1 MNKQASDILNTLLLE
16 PFINQRILSEV
27 SGHSLGVVNRS
38 LKNLIKEGY
47 VDEHIRP
54 TEKAKLKIKSN
65 SPQNAIILA
74 AGFGMR
80 MVPINTQTPK
90 ALMEVNGET
99 LIERTI
105 EQLHEV
111 GVKNIYVVVGYMK
124 EQFEYLIDEYGV
136 ELIVNEE
143 YAEKNNLHSLHLA
156 SSHLSNSSIYAAR
169 EYIKNSYI
177 CSSDNYFITNP
188 FESDVDESY
197 YAAVYM
203 EGQTGEWCI
212 LEEDGWIKDVKV
224 GGQDS
229 WVMLGHVFWS
239 ESFSRSFLHILEDE
253 YEWPETADKLWE
265 TIYIEHINDLPM
277 KIRKYPADFI
287 FEFDTLDELR
297 EFDDSYISNTRS
309 EILTKIAGEL
319 GVEEKEI
326 RSVKAFKDK
335 DNAAAGFT
343 FETGK
348 KYKYYYRTEAMEEL

>member
-1 MNKQASDILNTLLLE
+1 MK
-16 PFINQRILSEV
+16 
-27 SGHSLGVVNRS
+27 
-38 LKNLIKEGY
+38 
-47 VDEHIRP
+47 VD
-54 TEKAKLKIKSN
+54 
-65 SPQNAIILA
+65 NAIIMA
-74 AGFGMR
+74 AGTASRFA
-80 MVPINTQTPK
+80 PLSYEKPK
-90 ALMEVNGET
+90 ALVEVRGEV
-99 LIERTI
+99 LIERQIRQLRDAGI
-105 EQLHEV
+105 EE
-111 GVKNIYVVVGYMK
+111 VVVVTGYK
-124 EQFEYLIDEYGV
+124 AEQFEYLKDKYGV
-136 ELIVNEE
+136 VLI
-143 YAEKNNLHSLHLA
+143 NNPYYLTRNN
-156 SSHLSNSSIYAAR
+156 NSSIYVAR

-212 LEEDGWIKDVKV
+212 LEEGGWIKDVKV

-265 TIYIEHINDLPM
+265 TIYIEHINELPM

-297 EFDDSYISNTRS
+297 EFDDSYINNTRS

-319 GVEEKEI
+319 GVEEKDI
-326 RSVKAFKDK
+326 LKVKAFKDEN
-335 DNAAAGFT
+335 NAAVGFT

-348 KYKYYYRTEAMEEL
+348 KYKYYYKTEAMEEL

>member
-1 MNKQASDILNTLLLE
+1 MK
-16 PFINQRILSEV
+16 
-27 SGHSLGVVNRS
+27 
-38 LKNLIKEGY
+38 
-47 VDEHIRP
+47 VD
-54 TEKAKLKIKSN
+54 
-65 SPQNAIILA
+65 NAIIMA
-74 AGFGMR
+74 AGTASRFA
-80 MVPINTQTPK
+80 PLSYEKPK
-90 ALMEVNGET
+90 ALIEVRGEV
-99 LIERTI
+99 LIERQIRQLREAGI
-105 EQLHEV
+105 E
-111 GVKNIYVVVGYMK
+111 KVVVVTGYK
-124 EQFEYLIDEYGV
+124 AEQFEYLKDKYGV
-136 ELIVNEE
+136 VLI
-143 YAEKNNLHSLHLA
+143 NNPYYLTRNN
-156 SSHLSNSSIYAAR
+156 NSSIYAAR

-197 YAAVYM
+197 YAAVYI
-203 EGQTGEWCI
+203 EGETGEWCI

-265 TIYIEHINDLPM
+265 TIYIEHINELPM
-277 KIRKYPADFI
+277 RIRKYPSDFI

-297 EFDDSYISNTRS
+297 EFDTSYITNTRS
-309 EILTKIAGEL
+309 EILKKVAGEL

-348 KYKYYYRTEAMEEL
+348 KYKYYYKTETMGEL

>member
-1 MNKQASDILNTLLLE
+1 MK
-16 PFINQRILSEV
+16 
-27 SGHSLGVVNRS
+27 
-38 LKNLIKEGY
+38 
-47 VDEHIRP
+47 VD
-54 TEKAKLKIKSN
+54 
-65 SPQNAIILA
+65 NAIIMA
-74 AGFGMR
+74 AGTASRFA
-80 MVPINTQTPK
+80 PLSYEKPK
-90 ALMEVNGET
+90 ALIEVRGEV
-99 LIERTI
+99 LIERQIRQLREAGI
-105 EQLHEV
+105 EE
-111 GVKNIYVVVGYMK
+111 VVVVTGYK
-124 EQFEYLIDEYGV
+124 AEQFEYLKDKYGV
-136 ELIVNEE
+136 VLI
-143 YAEKNNLHSLHLA
+143 NNPYYLTRNN
-156 SSHLSNSSIYAAR
+156 NSSIYAAR

-197 YAAVYM
+197 YSAVYM
-203 EGQTGEWCI
+203 EGDTGEWCI
-212 LEEDGWIKDVKV
+212 SEDDGWIKDVKV

-239 ESFSRSFLHILEDE
+239 ESFSRYFLHILEDE
-253 YEWPETADKLWE
+253 YELPETADKLWE
-265 TIYIEHINDLPM
+265 TIYIEHINELPM

-297 EFDDSYISNTRS
+297 EFDTSYIRNTRS
-309 EILTKIAGEL
+309 EILKKVAGEL

>member
-1 MNKQASDILNTLLLE
+1 MK
-16 PFINQRILSEV
+16 
-27 SGHSLGVVNRS
+27 
-38 LKNLIKEGY
+38 
-47 VDEHIRP
+47 VD
-54 TEKAKLKIKSN
+54 
-65 SPQNAIILA
+65 NAIIMA
-74 AGFGMR
+74 AGTSSRFA
-80 MVPINTQTPK
+80 PLSYEKPK
-90 ALMEVNGET
+90 ALIEVRGEV
-99 LIERTI
+99 LIERQIRQLREAGI
-105 EQLHEV
+105 E
-111 GVKNIYVVVGYMK
+111 KVVVVTGYK
-124 EQFEYLIDEYGV
+124 AEQFEYLKDKYGV
-136 ELIVNEE
+136 VLI
-143 YAEKNNLHSLHLA
+143 NNPYYLTRNN
-156 SSHLSNSSIYAAR
+156 NSSIYAAR

-177 CSSDNYFITNP
+177 CSSDNYFVTNP

-197 YAAVYM
+197 YAAVYI
-203 EGQTGEWCI
+203 EGETGEWCI
-212 LEEDGWIKDVKV
+212 SEDGGWIKDVKV
-224 GGQDS
+224 GGRDS

-265 TIYIEHINDLPM
+265 TIYIEHINELPM

-348 KYKYYYRTEAMEEL
+348 KYKYYYKTEAMEEL

>member
-1 MNKQASDILNTLLLE
+1 MK
-16 PFINQRILSEV
+16 V
-27 SGHSLGVVNRS
+27 
-38 LKNLIKEGY
+38 Y
-47 VDEHIRP
+47 
-54 TEKAKLKIKSN
+54 
-65 SPQNAIILA
+65 NAIIMA
-74 AGFGMR
+74 AGTSSRFA
-80 MVPINTQTPK
+80 PLSYEKPK
-90 ALMEVNGET
+90 ALIEVKGEI
-99 LIERTI
+99 LIERQI
-105 EQLHEV
+105 RQLRNAGINEV
-111 GVKNIYVVVGYMK
+111 IVVTGYK
-124 EQFEYLIDEYGV
+124 AEQFEYLKDKYGV
-136 ELIVNEE
+136 VLI
-143 YAEKNNLHSLHLA
+143 NNPYYLTRNN
-156 SSHLSNSSIYAAR
+156 NSSIYAAR

-197 YAAVYM
+197 YSAVYM
-203 EGQTGEWCI
+203 EGETGEWCI
-212 LEEDGWIKDVKV
+212 SEDGGWIKDVKV
-224 GGQDS
+224 GGEDS

-265 TIYIEHINDLPM
+265 TIYIEHINELPM

-297 EFDDSYISNTRS
+297 EFDTSYITNTRS
-309 EILTKIAGEL
+309 EILKKVAGEL

-348 KYKYYYRTEAMEEL
+348 KYKYYYKTETMEEL

>member
-1 MNKQASDILNTLLLE
+1 MK
-16 PFINQRILSEV
+16 
-27 SGHSLGVVNRS
+27 
-38 LKNLIKEGY
+38 
-47 VDEHIRP
+47 VD
-54 TEKAKLKIKSN
+54 
-65 SPQNAIILA
+65 NAIIMA
-74 AGFGMR
+74 AGTSSRFA
-80 MVPINTQTPK
+80 PLSYEKPK
-90 ALMEVNGET
+90 ALIEVRGEV
-99 LIERTI
+99 LIERQIRQLREAGI
-105 EQLHEV
+105 EE
-111 GVKNIYVVVGYMK
+111 VVVVTGYK
-124 EQFEYLIDEYGV
+124 AEQFEYLKDKYGV
-136 ELIVNEE
+136 VLI
-143 YAEKNNLHSLHLA
+143 NNPYYLTRNN
-156 SSHLSNSSIYAAR
+156 NSSIYAAR

-197 YAAVYM
+197 YSAVYM
-203 EGQTGEWCI
+203 EGDTGEWCI
-212 LEEDGWIKDVKV
+212 SEDDGWIKDVKV

-239 ESFSRSFLHILEDE
+239 ESFSRYFLHILEDE
-253 YEWPETADKLWE
+253 YELPETADKLWE
-265 TIYIEHINDLPM
+265 TIYIEHINELPM

-348 KYKYYYRTEAMEEL
+348 KYRYYYKTEKMEEL

>member
-1 MNKQASDILNTLLLE
+1 MK
-16 PFINQRILSEV
+16 
-27 SGHSLGVVNRS
+27 
-38 LKNLIKEGY
+38 
-47 VDEHIRP
+47 VD
-54 TEKAKLKIKSN
+54 
-65 SPQNAIILA
+65 NAIIMA
-74 AGFGMR
+74 AGTSSRFA
-80 MVPINTQTPK
+80 PLSYEKPK
-90 ALMEVNGET
+90 ALIEVRGEV
-99 LIERTI
+99 LIERQIRQLREAGI
-105 EQLHEV
+105 EE
-111 GVKNIYVVVGYMK
+111 VVVVTGYK
-124 EQFEYLIDEYGV
+124 AEQFEYLKDKYGV
-136 ELIVNEE
+136 VLI
-143 YAEKNNLHSLHLA
+143 NNPYYLTRNN
-156 SSHLSNSSIYAAR
+156 NSSIYAAR

-197 YAAVYM
+197 YAAVYI
-203 EGQTGEWCI
+203 EGETGEWCI
-212 LEEDGWIKDVKV
+212 SEDDGWIKDVKV

-265 TIYIEHINDLPM
+265 TIYIEHINELPM

-297 EFDDSYISNTRS
+297 EFDDSYINNTRS

-335 DNAAAGFT
+335 DNAAAGFS

-348 KYKYYYRTEAMEEL
+348 KYRYYYKTDKLEEL

>member
-1 MNKQASDILNTLLLE
+1 MK
-16 PFINQRILSEV
+16 
-27 SGHSLGVVNRS
+27 
-38 LKNLIKEGY
+38 
-47 VDEHIRP
+47 VD
-54 TEKAKLKIKSN
+54 
-65 SPQNAIILA
+65 NAIIMA
-74 AGFGMR
+74 AGTSSRFA
-80 MVPINTQTPK
+80 PLSYEKPK
-90 ALMEVNGET
+90 ALIEVRGEV
-99 LIERTI
+99 LIERQIRQLREAGI
-105 EQLHEV
+105 EE
-111 GVKNIYVVVGYMK
+111 VVVVTGYK
-124 EQFEYLIDEYGV
+124 AEQFEYLKDKYGV
-136 ELIVNEE
+136 VLI
-143 YAEKNNLHSLHLA
+143 NNPYYLTRNN
-156 SSHLSNSSIYAAR
+156 NSSIYAAR

-197 YAAVYM
+197 YAAVYI
-203 EGQTGEWCI
+203 EGETGEWCI
-212 LEEDGWIKDVKV
+212 SEDDGWIKNVKV

-265 TIYIEHINDLPM
+265 TIYIEHINELPM

-297 EFDDSYISNTRS
+297 EFDTSYITNTRS
-309 EILTKIAGEL
+309 EILKKVAGEL

-335 DNAAAGFT
+335 DNAAAGFS

-348 KYKYYYRTEAMEEL
+348 KYKYYYKTETMEEL

>member
-1 MNKQASDILNTLLLE
+1 MK
-16 PFINQRILSEV
+16 
-27 SGHSLGVVNRS
+27 
-38 LKNLIKEGY
+38 
-47 VDEHIRP
+47 VD
-54 TEKAKLKIKSN
+54 
-65 SPQNAIILA
+65 NAIIMA
-74 AGFGMR
+74 AGTSSRFA
-80 MVPINTQTPK
+80 PLSYEKPK
-90 ALMEVNGET
+90 ALIEVRGEV
-99 LIERTI
+99 LIERQIRQLREAGI
-105 EQLHEV
+105 EE
-111 GVKNIYVVVGYMK
+111 VVVVTGYK
-124 EQFEYLIDEYGV
+124 AEQFEYLKDKYGV
-136 ELIVNEE
+136 VLI
-143 YAEKNNLHSLHLA
+143 NNPYYLTRNN
-156 SSHLSNSSIYAAR
+156 NSSIYAAR

-197 YAAVYM
+197 YSAVYM
-203 EGQTGEWCI
+203 EGDTGEWCI
-212 LEEDGWIKDVKV
+212 SEDDGWIKDVKV

-253 YEWPETADKLWE
+253 HEWPETADKLWE
-265 TIYIEHINDLPM
+265 TIYIEHINELPM

-335 DNAAAGFT
+335 DNAAAGFS

-348 KYKYYYRTEAMEEL
+348 KYKYYYKTETMEEL